1 MKKVSYT
8 KVFTI
13 ASIICICLFAFSLM
27 MGTYQMSIQDVIQT
41 FLGQGDRLQ
50 EFTIYQSRLPRIVL
64 AIIVAS
70 ALAVSGTL
78 LQAVTRNS
86 LAEPGM
92 IGMNAGA
99 ALFVVIFISLKTNAY
114 YSTLSMSN
122 VVVMPFVAMIGSIVA
137 LLLIYA
143 FAYRKGILPIRFI
156 LCGIGVNAGINAIIT
171 YYQLSMSKGDF
182 HQVLTWTN
190 GSLWGSSWQYIQVSA
205 PFVVFLCLYA
215 FSKSRVLDIFG
226 IGNELASGVGVSIKK
241 EMFICLVI
249 ATLLAACATAV
260 AGNIAFLALLGPQLA
275 KHFTGNQHR
284 LLFPLGILIS
294 ICILLFSDVI
304 ARTLFSPIEIPVG
317 IIVSLIGVPYF
328 LYLMLK
334 GR

>member
-1 MKKVSYT
+1 MRKISYT
-8 KVFTI
+8 KVLLI
-13 ASIICICLFAFSLM
+13 ACIICVCLLVFSLM
-27 MGTYQMSIQDVIQT
+27 MGTYQMSVQDVIHT
-41 FLGQGDRLQ
+41 LLGQGNRLQ

-64 AIIVAS
+64 ALIVAS

-78 LQAVTRNS
+78 LQAVTRNP

-92 IGMNAGA
+92 IGINAGA
-99 ALFVVIFISLKTNAY
+99 ALFVVIFISLKTSAY
-114 YSTLSMSN
+114 YSSLSMSN
-122 VVVMPFVAMIGSIVA
+122 VVMMPFVAMIGSIVA
-137 LLLIYA
+137 LIVIYA
-143 FAYRKGILPIRFI
+143 FAYRKGILPVRFI

-182 HQVLTWTN
+182 NQVLTWTN
-190 GSLWGSSWQYIQVSA
+190 GSLWGSSWQYIRVSA
-205 PFVVFLCLYA
+205 PFVIVLCLYA

-241 EMFICLVI
+241 EMLICLGI

-275 KHFTGNQHR
+275 KRFSGNQHR
-284 LLFPLGILIS
+284 LLFPLAIIIS

-317 IIVSLIGVPYF
+317 IIVSIIGVPYF
-328 LYLMLK
+328 IYLMLK

>member
-1 MKKVSYT
+1 MRKISYT
-8 KVFTI
+8 KVLFITC
-13 ASIICICLFAFSLM
+13 IICVCLLVFSLM
-27 MGTYQMSIQDVIQT
+27 MGTYQMSVQDVIHT
-41 FLGQGDRLQ
+41 LLGQGNRLQ

-64 AIIVAS
+64 AVIVAS

-78 LQAVTRNS
+78 LQAVTRNP

-92 IGMNAGA
+92 IGINAGA
-99 ALFVVIFISLKTNAY
+99 ALFVVIFISLKTSAY
-114 YSTLSMSN
+114 YSSLSMSN
-122 VVVMPFVAMIGSIVA
+122 VVMMPFVAMMGSILA
-137 LLLIYA
+137 LVIIYA
-143 FAYRKGILPIRFI
+143 FAYRKGLLPVRFI
-156 LCGIGVNAGINAIIT
+156 LCGIGVNAGMNAIIT

-182 HQVLTWTN
+182 NQVLAWTN
-190 GSLWGSSWQYIQVSA
+190 GSLWGSSWQYICVSA
-205 PFVVFLCLYA
+205 PFVFILCLYA

-241 EMFICLVI
+241 EMFTCLFI

-275 KHFTGNQHR
+275 RRFSGNQHR
-284 LLFPLGILIS
+284 LLFPLAIIIS
-294 ICILLFSDVI
+294 ICILLFSDAI

-317 IIVSLIGVPYF
+317 IIVSIIGVPYF
-328 LYLMLK
+328 IYLMLK